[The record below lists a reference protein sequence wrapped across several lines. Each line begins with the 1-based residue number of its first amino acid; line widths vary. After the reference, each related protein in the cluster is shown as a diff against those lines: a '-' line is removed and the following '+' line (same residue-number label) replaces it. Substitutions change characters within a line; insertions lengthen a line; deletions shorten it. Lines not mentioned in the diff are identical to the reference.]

1 MSRHWINPRRPFTR
15 HIIPVQAIVP
25 FIPFLLI
32 HSAAIS
38 DIRVRAEE
46 LIYDQYGKDKIIEYQ
61 KYVVP
66 SGGKEL
72 IEKNSGMRYM
82 FPHVYIWWISESD
95 SLIGLAILDNV
106 KGKSLP
112 ITFITFFDHT
122 GNITGSH
129 IVKYREDYGWEV
141 GNRRWLDQFLGLHHG
156 SVYAVGKNID
166 GISGATISVNSVTRG
181 MKRSSLLAEL
191 VIKGRYDGSE

>member
-1 MSRHWINPRRPFTR
+1 MSRHWTNLRVLFTR

-25 FIPFLLI
+25 VIPFLLI

-46 LIYDQYGKDKIIEYQ
+46 LIYDHYGNDKTIEYQ

-66 SGGKEL
+66 SGRKEL
-72 IEKNSGMRYM
+72 IEKNSTMRYM
-82 FPHVYIWWISESD
+82 FPHVYIWRISERD

-112 ITFITFFDHT
+112 ITFIIFFDHI
-122 GNITGSH
+122 GNIIGSH

-141 GNRRWLDQFLGLHHG
+141 GNRRWLDQFLGLNHG
-156 SVYAVGKNID
+156 SVYVVGNNID

-181 MKRSSLLAEL
+181 MKRSSLLAKL
-191 VIKGRYDGSE
+191 LIKERYDGSK

>member
-1 MSRHWINPRRPFTR
+1 MSGHWINPKRLLTK
-15 HIIPVQAIVP
+15 HIIPVQAIVS
-25 FIPFLLI
+25 FITFLFI
-32 HSAAIS
+32 HSAAMCN
-38 DIRVRAEE
+38 IRERAEE
-46 LIYDQYGKDKIIEYQ
+46 LIYDHYGKDKIIEYQ

-66 SGGKEL
+66 SGRKDL
-72 IEKNSGMRYM
+72 VEKSAGMRYM
-82 FPHVYIWWISESD
+82 FPHVYIWRISESD

-122 GNITGSH
+122 GNIIGSH

-191 VIKGRYDGSE
+191 LIKERYDESE

>member
-1 MSRHWINPRRPFTR
+1 MSRHWINPRRLFTR
-15 HIIPVQAIVP
+15 HIIP
-25 FIPFLLI
+25 FISFLFI
-32 HSAAIS
+32 HSAAMCN
-38 DIRVRAEE
+38 IRERAEE

-66 SGGKEL
+66 SGRKNL
-72 IEKNSGMRYM
+72 VEKSAGMRYM
-82 FPHVYIWWISESD
+82 FPHVYIWRISESD

-122 GNITGSH
+122 GNIIGSH

-141 GNRRWLDQFLGLHHG
+141 GNRRWLDQFLGLNHG
-156 SVYAVGKNID
+156 SIYAVGNNID

-191 VIKGRYDGSE
+191 VIKGRYDRSE

>member
-1 MSRHWINPRRPFTR
+1 MSKHWINPRRLFTI
-15 HIIPVQAIVP
+15 HIIP
-25 FIPFLLI
+25 FISFLFI
-32 HSAAIS
+32 HSAAMC
-38 DIRVRAEE
+38 DIRERAEE

-66 SGGKEL
+66 SGRKKL
-72 IEKNSGMRYM
+72 VEKSSRMRYI
-82 FPHVYIWWISESD
+82 FPHVYIWRISESD

-122 GNITGSH
+122 GNIIGSH

-141 GNRRWLDQFLGLHHG
+141 GNRRWLDQFLGLNHG

>member
-1 MSRHWINPRRPFTR
+1 MSRYQINPRTLFTR
-15 HIIPVQAIVP
+15 HLIP
-25 FIPFLLI
+25 FIPFLYI
-32 HSAAIS
+32 HSAAMC
-38 DIRVRAEE
+38 DIRERAEE
-46 LIYDQYGKDKIIEYQ
+46 LIYDQYGKDKLIEYQ

-66 SGGKEL
+66 SGRKEL
-72 IEKNSGMRYM
+72 VEKSSRMRYM
-82 FPHVYIWWISESD
+82 FPHVYIWSISESD

-122 GNITGSH
+122 GNIIGSD

-141 GNRRWLDQFLGLHHG
+141 GNRRWLDQFLGLNHE

-181 MKRSSLLAEL
+181 MKRSSLLAKL
-191 VIKGRYDGSE
+191 IIKERYDGSE